1 MSTLAHIP
9 LQSLDYSEAERNPAM
24 TIPSTSTLTVT
35 QLCSRIGARIDGV
48 RLAGDLD
55 AAAVGQIRTALLR
68 HKVIFFRD
76 QHHLDDAQQHAFAAR
91 LGTPIAHPSVQQ
103 EGAPIITPINS
114 DYGKANRWHTDVTFV
129 ANYPAASILRAVT
142 LPTYGGSTLWA
153 STAAAYQALPEPLQR
168 LTENLWALHS
178 NRFDYVAAPQAQTDE
193 QKLHRTRFEKAD
205 FRTEHPVVRVHPE
218 TGERTLVAGD
228 FVRGLVGLD
237 NCESQM
243 LLELLQRRIT
253 MPENTIRWNWAAG
266 DVAIW
271 DNRATQHRAIDDYD
285 DQYRLMHRVTVQGDV
300 PVDVHGQRSRVISG
314 ALLQALETVAS

>member
-1 MSTLAHIP
+1 
-9 LQSLDYSEAERNPAM
+9 M

-55 AAAVGQIRTALLR
+55 AATVGQIRTALLR

-193 QKLHRTRFEKAD
+193 QKLHRTQFEKAD